1 MTFKD
6 DEPCAVCTFPFEEH
20 QAGFNHHCPV
30 LGGWALNTFTPIP
43 IGSAEPEVDMVKQA
57 VGGEIDWVSH
67 PPHYTSHP
75 DGYEALDVLRKGEYY
90 NLTTAMKYLWR
101 INFGSKT
108 NPVED
113 AKKAIFY
120 IQDWIDHQGKELG

>member
-1 MTFKD
+1 MSIDLRDLK
-6 DEPCAVCTFPFEEH
+6 CLICGCRRGEH
-20 QAGFNHHCPV
+20 RAEFLHCP
-30 LGGWALNTFTPIP
+30 LADGKYGEYGTTRFKAK
-43 IGSAEPEVDMVKQA
+43 IGDLADKVDMVNA
-57 VGGEIDWVSH
+57 